1 MGWGM
6 EKTTP
11 MPPLTNYEATV
22 LRMIVEAAIKGDPCP
37 SNLDIEMELG
47 CNSTS
52 VAPVVVRRLEEKG
65 YIAVTRYQRAR
76 EVTILAT
83 GQSTARHPQ
92 RKTTRDHVPR
102 GSGSAVGKLAKASRG
117 MAK

>member
-1 MGWGM
+1 M

-11 MPPLTNYEATV
+11 MPPLTSYETTV
-22 LRMIVEAAIKGDPCP
+22 LRMIIEAAIKGDPCP

-65 YIAVTRYQRAR
+65 YIRVTRYQRAR
-76 EVTILAT
+76 EVTIIAT
-83 GQSTARHPQ
+83 GQSTAVHPQ
-92 RKTTRDHVPR
+92 RRTTRKHVPR
-102 GSGSAVGKLAKASRG
+102 GSGSTAGKLSKIARQ
-117 MAK
+117 MP